1 MNLLTECKCHGV
13 SGSCTL
19 KTCWKTLP
27 SFRRIGDHLMR
38 KYQRARAVLA
48 ISGGGPG
55 KRSGPNSVSDAP
67 VVSVASFSLPR
78 PLYLT
83 LRRPAAASTPASMWP
98 RRAGPT
104 PRRAVPPP
112 RKPRRAELVFLHQSP
127 NYCERDLAR
136 GSLGTAGR
144 TCNRSSSGKLIYE
157 MFFNAH
163 SHKISHNVYMQIH
176 PRSCIFMV
184 VYRTE
189 LENRVENVYIE
200 MYLLFTKMHK

>member
-1 MNLLTECKCHGV
+1 MTECKCHGV

-27 SFRRIGDHLMR
+27 PFRRIGDHLMR

-48 ISGGGPG
+48 VSGGGPG

-67 VVSVASFSLPR
+67 VAVSSVR
-78 PLYLT
+78 PLYLS
-83 LRRPAAASTPASMWP
+83 LRRPAAASPTSMWP
-98 RRAGPT
+98 RRAGHAS
-104 PRRAVPPP
+104 RRSPPP

-144 TCNRSSSGKLIYE
+144 TCNRSSSGTDGCDLLCCGRGY
-157 MFFNAH
+157 NTH
-163 SHKISHNVYMQIH
+163 QYN
-176 PRSCIFMV
+176 RSWQCRCKFHWCCFV
-184 VYRTE
+184 ECATCTERTE
-189 LENRVENVYIE
+189 EY
-200 MYLLFTKMHK
+200 TCK